1 MALNKQ
7 KVTSLKDL
15 TKFIDAN
22 LILLS
27 TDTIKDFSNF
37 GDALV
42 FEGLKGNDFWRSS
55 EIFMIS
61 VVVFDTLCT
70 ERLDAGHCSTEV
82 DKRLTV
88 MLNAGVIDEFGWKF
102 GCTHV
107 GEFAVS
113 HKGMSCLN
121 DEI

>member
-1 MALNKQ
+1 MALNKK

-15 TKFIDAN
+15 SKFIDAN
-22 LILLS
+22 LILFG

-55 EIFMIS
+55 EVFMIS

-70 ERLDAGHCSTEV
+70 ERLDASHGSTEV

-88 MLNAGVIDEFGWKF
+88 MLNAGVIDEFG
-102 GCTHV
+102 
-107 GEFAVS
+107 
-113 HKGMSCLN
+113 
-121 DEI
+121 

>member
-70 ERLDAGHCSTEV
+70 ERLDTGHSSTEV

-88 MLNAGVIDEFGWKF
+88 MLNAGVIDKF
-102 GCTHV
+102 G
-107 GEFAVS
+107 
-113 HKGMSCLN
+113 
-121 DEI
+121 